1 MIYVILTVDA
11 RLRLNYA
18 KSRGANVMSDPTPAE
33 LRQESRRLG
42 EAARK
47 EENIEVK
54 RELASRA
61 LKCAER
67 AEEIERDS
75 SNKKASS

>member
-1 MIYVILTVDA
+1 
-11 RLRLNYA
+11 
-18 KSRGANVMSDPTPAE
+18 MSDPTPAE